1 MFSGL
6 KWEMGGH
13 RMSDAGTAVMTAE
26 QLMRLP
32 SCGKRYE
39 LKRGELLMTT
49 PSGALHGD
57 VTMALGALM
66 RVYAN
71 QKKLGKVLAA
81 ETGFKIHSDPDTV
94 RAPDVA
100 FVAQERIPPTGV
112 PRGYWELAPDLVV
125 EVVSPNDSA
134 AEVQDK
140 IEEWLNA
147 GVRRVWVVYPDTQ
160 TIHVYRSLKEVT
172 VLKPGDKLDG
182 EDVLPGFSHSV
193 EEIFAS

>member
-1 MFSGL
+1 
-6 KWEMGGH
+6 
-13 RMSDAGTAVMTAE
+13 MSDMGTALMTAE

-32 SCGKRYE
+32 SQGKRYE
-39 LKRGELLMTT
+39 LKRGELLMMT
-49 PSGALHGD
+49 PAGALHGR
-57 VTMALGALM
+57 VAMALGALLH
-66 RVYAN
+66 VYASQHN
-71 QKKLGKVLAA
+71 LGQVCAA

-160 TIHVYRSLKEVT
+160 TIQIYHSLKEVT

-182 EDVLPGFSHSV
+182 EDVLPGFSCAV
-193 EEIFAS
+193 KEIFAS